1 MRDILMVYNDKICR
15 QKLTFMTNLRERL
28 TTGGYNLIVTDE
40 LGDTLSMLRSNARI
54 VSLLFDWDDFSLDS
68 LKELEDINLMLPVFA
83 IANSTEEWD
92 LKLEYFKLDINF
104 LQYDQHL
111 VEEDFHRIRQ
121 AISRYAAGLMP
132 SFTSKLME
140 YAEEN
145 KYTFCTPGHL
155 GGTAFTKS
163 PAGAMFYDFFGPEI
177 FKADISISVA
187 ELGSLLD
194 HSGPHLDAEELI
206 AKVFGADRSLMVT
219 NGTSTANK
227 IVGMFAAGDGDTIL
241 VDRNCHKSICQ
252 FMSMTN
258 VIPIYLK
265 PTRNAYG
272 ILGGIPRSEFSPAS
286 INNKISNSPFAA
298 KLPVYAVVTNS
309 TYDGL
314 FYNTEYIKQSLPV
327 KTMHFDSAWV
337 PYTNFH
343 PIYKGL
349 YGMSGDAK
357 PGQVVI
363 ETQST
368 HKLLAAFSQA
378 SMIHLKG
385 NFDFEIIDETYKMHT
400 STSPFYPIVATC
412 ELSAAMMEGAG
423 GFNLMDKAIHRATAF
438 RREVKKLRQESK
450 DWYFDVWQPDDIDE
464 VNCWELKK
472 NDKWHGFANQDD
484 DHNFLDPIKV
494 TVVLP
499 GIENNKM
506 AARGIPASVVTMFLD
521 DHGVIVEKTGP
532 YVMLFLF
539 SIGINK
545 AKSMHLLSTLNDFKT
560 AYDANL
566 LVKEVLPNLYAAH
579 PQAYAGMKIQTLC
592 DRLHELMKEYDL
604 TNLMYKAF
612 DILPEQ
618 DMTPH
623 QAFQR
628 MIKGQTKVVKMTEM
642 LNKTSAVMVLPYPPG
657 VPLIM
662 PGEKITAQS
671 KVILDYLVMLEQ
683 IGKTLPGFE
692 TDIHGVEKDA
702 AGDYVV
708 KVLN

>member
-1 MRDILMVYNDKICR
+1 MRDILMVYGEKVC
-15 QKLTFMTNLRERL
+15 KPKMVFMTNLRERL
-28 TTGGYNLIVTDE
+28 TTGGYNIIVTDE
-40 LGDTLSMLRSNARI
+40 LNDTLSMLRSNARI

-68 LKELEDINLMLPVFA
+68 LKELEEINPNLPVFA

-121 AISRYAAGLMP
+121 AIGRYATGLMP
-132 SFTSKLME
+132 SFTSKLMK
-140 YAEEN
+140 YADEN

-163 PAGAMFYDFFGPEI
+163 PVGAMFYDFFGPEI

-206 AKVFGADRSLMVT
+206 ARVFGADRSLMVT

-227 IVGMFAAGDGDTIL
+227 IVAMFAAGDNDTIL

-252 FMSMTN
+252 FMAMTN

-272 ILGGIPRSEFSPAS
+272 ILGGIPRSEFTPTS
-286 INNKISNSPFAA
+286 INAKISKSPFAA

-314 FYNTEYIKQSLPV
+314 FYNVEYVKQSLPV

-343 PIYKGL
+343 PIYQGL
-349 YGMSGDAK
+349 YGMYGVAK
-357 PGQVVI
+357 PGQLVV
-363 ETQST
+363 ETHST

-385 NFDFEIIDETYKMHT
+385 EFDFEIIDETYKMHT

-423 GFNLMDKAIHRATAF
+423 GLNLMDKAIHRAIAF
-438 RREVKKLRQESK
+438 RKEVKKLRHEAK
-450 DWYFDVWQPDDIDE
+450 DWYYDVWQPDKIDQAE
-464 VNCWELKK
+464 CWELKHA
-472 NDKWHGFANQDD
+472 DKWHGFANQDD

-494 TVVLP
+494 TIVLP
-499 GIENNKM
+499 GIEDNKM
-506 AARGIPASVVTMFLD
+506 AEHGIPASVVTMFLD

-545 AKSMHLLSTLNDFKT
+545 AKSMYLLSALNDFKA
-560 AYDANL
+560 AYDANKS
-566 LVKEVLPNLYAAH
+566 VKEVLPNLYAAH
-579 PQAYAGMKIQTLC
+579 PATYAGMKIKELC
-592 DRLHELMKEYDL
+592 DRIHDMMKQKDL
-604 TNLMYKAF
+604 TSLMYNAF

-628 MIKGQTKVVKMTEM
+628 LIKGQTKTVKMKDM
-642 LNKTSAVMVLPYPPG
+642 LNHTSAVMVLPYPPG

-662 PGEKITAQS
+662 PGEKITSQS
-671 KVILDYLVMLEQ
+671 KVILDYLLLLEQ
-683 IGKTLPGFE
+683 IGKALPGFE
-692 TDIHGVEKDA
+692 TDIHGVDKDA
-702 AGDYVV
+702 DGDLAV

>member
-1 MRDILMVYNDKICR
+1 MRDILMVHGEKICR
-15 QKLTFMTNLRERL
+15 QKLIFMNNLKDKL
-28 TTGGYNLIVTDE
+28 TTGGYNVIVTDE
-40 LGDTLSMLRSNARI
+40 LDDTISMLKSNARI
-54 VSLLFDWDDFSLDS
+54 VSLLFDWDNFSLDS
-68 LKELEDINLMLPVFA
+68 FRELENINPKLPVFA

-92 LKLEYFKLDINF
+92 LKLEYFKLDIDF

-111 VEEDFHRIRQ
+111 VAEDFCRIVQ
-121 AISRYAAGLMP
+121 AIGRYETGIMP
-132 SFTSKLME
+132 VFTSKLMA

-155 GGTAFTKS
+155 GGTAFTRS
-163 PAGAMFYDFFGPEI
+163 PAGARFYDFFGPEI

-219 NGTSTANK
+219 NGTSTSNK
-227 IVGMFAAGDGDTIL
+227 IIGMFAAGDGDTIL

-258 VIPIYLK
+258 VVPIYLK

-272 ILGGIPRSEFSPAS
+272 ILGGIPKSEFSPAS
-286 INNKISNSPFAA
+286 INKKIEKSPFAA

-314 FYNTEYIKQSLPV
+314 FYKTDYIKQVLPV

-357 PGQVVI
+357 AGQVVV

-385 NFDFEIIDETYKMHT
+385 DFDFEVIDEAYMMHT

-423 GFNLMDKAIHRATAF
+423 GFNLMEKAINRATAF
-438 RREVKKLRQESK
+438 RKEIKKLRHDAD
-450 DWYFDVWQPDDIDE
+450 DWYFDVWQPESIDQAE
-464 VNCWELKK
+464 CWELKK
-472 NDKWHGFANQDD
+472 NDKWHGFADQDD

-494 TVVLP
+494 TVILP

-506 AARGIPASVVTMFLD
+506 ADRGIPASVVTMFLD
-521 DHGVIVEKTGP
+521 DAGVIVEKTGP

-545 AKSMHLLSTLNDFKT
+545 AKSMHLLSALNEFKA
-560 AYDANL
+560 AYDANRT
-566 LVKEVLPNLYAAH
+566 VKEVLPNLYAAH
-579 PQAYAGMKIQTLC
+579 PGTYAGMKIQELC
-592 DRLHELMKEYDL
+592 DRIHDMMKQHDL
-604 TNLMYKAF
+604 PSLMYNAF

-618 DMTPH
+618 DVTPH

-628 MIKGQTKVVKMTEM
+628 LIKGQTKIVKLKEL

-671 KVILDYLVMLEQ
+671 KVILDYLLLLEQ
-683 IGKTLPGFE
+683 IGKALPGFE
-692 TDIHGVEKDA
+692 TDIHGVAKDA
-702 AGDYVV
+702 DGDFAV

>member
-1 MRDILMVYNDKICR
+1 MRDILMVYGEKVC
-15 QKLTFMTNLRERL
+15 KPKMVFMTNLRERL
-28 TTGGYNLIVTDE
+28 STGGYNLIVTDE
-40 LGDTLSMLRSNARI
+40 LNDTLSMLRSNARI

-68 LKELEDINLMLPVFA
+68 LKELEEINPNLPVFA

-121 AISRYAAGLMP
+121 AIGRYATGLMP
-132 SFTSKLME
+132 SFTSKLMK
-140 YAEEN
+140 YAGEN

-163 PAGAMFYDFFGPEI
+163 PVGAMFYDFFGPEI

-206 AKVFGADRSLMVT
+206 ARVFGADRSLMVT

-227 IVGMFAAGDGDTIL
+227 IVAMFAAGDNDTIL

-252 FMSMTN
+252 FMAMTN

-272 ILGGIPRSEFSPAS
+272 ILGGIPRSEFTSAS
-286 INNKISNSPFAA
+286 INAKISKSPFAA

-314 FYNTEYIKQSLPV
+314 FYNVEYIKQSLPV

-343 PIYKGL
+343 PIYQGL
-349 YGMSGDAK
+349 YGMSGVAK
-357 PGQVVI
+357 PGQLVV
-363 ETQST
+363 ETHST

-385 NFDFEIIDETYKMHT
+385 EFDFEIIDETYKMHT

-423 GFNLMDKAIHRATAF
+423 GTNLMDKAIHRAIAF
-438 RREVKKLRQESK
+438 RKEVKKLRHEAK
-450 DWYFDVWQPDDIDE
+450 DWYYDVWQPDKIDQAE
-464 VNCWELKK
+464 CWELKHTD
-472 NDKWHGFANQDD
+472 NWHGFANQDD

-499 GIENNKM
+499 GIEDNKM
-506 AARGIPASVVTMFLD
+506 ADRGIPASVVTMFLD

-545 AKSMHLLSTLNDFKT
+545 AKSMYLLSALNDFKA
-560 AYDANL
+560 AYDANKS
-566 LVKEVLPNLYAAH
+566 VKEVLPNLYAEH
-579 PQAYAGMKIQTLC
+579 PETYAGMKIKQLC
-592 DRLHELMKEYDL
+592 DRIHAMMKEKDL
-604 TNLMYKAF
+604 TSLMYNAF

-628 MIKGQTKVVKMTEM
+628 LIKGQTKTIKMKDM
-642 LNKTSAVMVLPYPPG
+642 LNHTSAVMVLPYPPG

-662 PGEKITAQS
+662 PGEKITSQS
-671 KVILDYLVMLEQ
+671 KVILDYLLLLEQ
-683 IGKTLPGFE
+683 IGKALPGFE
-692 TDIHGVEKDA
+692 TDIHGVDKDA
-702 AGDYVV
+702 DGDLAV
-708 KVLN
+708 KILN